1 MKHNERTDEITD
13 PDETATDGMY
23 VCDDDDDDMVQTNQ
37 FRHAAGF
44 D

>member
-23 VCDDDDDDMVQTNQ
+23 VCDDDDMVQTNQ